1 MSTMT
6 EAGTEAGTETG
17 TKSGAESETTS
28 GQVLTVEK
36 EASIA
41 WLKLNRPKVMNCL
54 NRDLLK
60 ALLAAC
66 DELKED
72 RSVRVVGIIGSG
84 TKSFCAGADLA
95 ERKGMTQGDTLDY
108 LALIQRTMRAVETLP
123 QVVIAAING
132 SAWGGGFELALAC
145 DLRVMVESAQLR
157 LTEVKLG
164 IIPGAGGTQRLPR
177 LIGKSKAKEL
187 ILTAAPVTAQLGQQL
202 GLIHRVVPA
211 DAGSELVGDYHQAL
225 MTTVRDWATEIATAA
240 PLSLRQAKIAIDQG
254 YDRDL
259 ESGLALE
266 TRAYLELLNTKD
278 RLEGLAAF
286 AEKRSPIYRGE

>member
-1 MSTMT
+1 MT
-6 EAGTEAGTETG
+6 TTADTE
-17 TKSGAESETTS
+17 
-28 GQVLTVEK
+28 QVLTIEK
-36 EASIA
+36 DASIA

-66 DELKED
+66 EDLKED
-72 RSVRVVGIIGSG
+72 RSIRVVGIIGSG

-108 LALIQRTMRAVETLP
+108 LALIQRTMRAIETLP

-187 ILTAAPVTAQLGQQL
+187 ILTSAPVTAQLGLHL
-202 GLIHRVVPA
+202 GLIHRVVPTE
-211 DAGSELVGDYHQAL
+211 AGSELVGDYHQAL
-225 MTTVRDWATEIATAA
+225 INTVSEWASEIATAA

-266 TRAYLELLNTKD
+266 TKAYLELLNTKD

-286 AEKRSPIYRGE
+286 AEKRSPVYRGE